1 MKYFTLVM
9 AALTLAAPSFAQRS
23 YKGAR
28 PESRIEAPSIKFDKK
43 DKRQQR
49 SAPREDLKKELET
62 LRRELR
68 LLKGQLSKRNMS
80 NHQRQRPQRNHQRQ
94 RPQLRMRCFRMVTP
108 TFARNGYG
116 WNWNFRQGKHWVR
129 R

>member
-80 NHQRQRPQRNHQRQ
+80 NPQRQRPQRNHQRQ
-94 RPQLRMRCFRMVTP
+94 RPQLRIRCFRTVTP
-108 TFARNGYG
+108 TFARNGFG
-116 WNWNFRQGKHWVR
+116 WNWNRRQGKHWVR

>member
-23 YKGAR
+23 YRGAR

-68 LLKGQLSKRNMS
+68 LLKGQLSKRNIS
-80 NHQRQRPQRNHQRQ
+80 NPQRQRPQRNHQRQ
-94 RPQLRMRCFRMVTP
+94 RPQLRIRCFRTVTP
-108 TFARNGYG
+108 TFARNGFG
-116 WNWNFRQGKHWVR
+116 WNWNRRQGKHWVR